1 MPRAQENRTLNEV
14 LGLVLL
20 GVGTLLFLALISY
33 EPKQV
38 PAWFPLSSVASGSKY
53 ASANFIGPVGAIIAC
68 CFYFLIGAAS
78 YLVAAMLLGYGGA
91 LLLSVT
97 EKPTRRLPWI
107 ITFVITGACLV
118 ALQPWFLKDWP
129 RLIRIVNVPGNSAAW
144 LGGWF
149 GYHLVSKEHGLLRN
163 TMGLIGSSILLVC
176 LYVTSLIMMTGIH
189 PILILRQA
197 IALPSKLWEKYYK
210 YRLERASERERLDI
224 EQKRMERQAR
234 KIEKQ
239 LSKKGFT
246 PPPAEPADDEEEGE
260 TVADGEPPR
269 PAPKVIDTSIA
280 TPRKADPKARKEKLV
295 PQEPLHFDNYK
306 LPELDLLDQQDVDN
320 RAAADPEELLR
331 IQATVIDTLGQFG
344 ISVSPGDITKGPTIT
359 RYEVYPAKGVR
370 VDKIVSLERDI
381 ARATRAERINILA
394 PIPGKDTVG
403 IEIANTRKVKVTLRE
418 LLDSEDWAQSKAK
431 IPLALGKDVYGKTI
445 IGDLAVMPH
454 CLVAGTTGSGKS
466 VCINSIIASMLYRFK
481 PEDIRFIMIDP
492 KVVEMQVYNKLP
504 HLVIPVVTDPKK
516 VLLALRWVIDE
527 MEKRYKIFA
536 KTGVRNITSFN
547 ARPNPKSQAEL
558 DAEKA
563 AKAPPKEKEKVKEEV
578 IDFSE
583 KSDDELFT
591 DEPEP
596 EPVTVPRDDDI
607 IIPDRMPYIVVIVD
621 ELADLMQTAPAD
633 VESAIAR
640 ITQMAR
646 AAGIHMI
653 VATQTPRA
661 DVVTGV
667 IKANIPTRIAFQ
679 VASGLDSR
687 IILDEKGAERLL
699 GQGDMLYLPPGT
711 SRMTR
716 AQGVL
721 VTDDEIHRLVEF
733 AAAQSSPVFE
743 SAIHEKLQSSSAQQ
757 DDVSEEDEEL
767 VQKCIEIMR
776 QEKKASTSLFQRRLR
791 LGYTRAARVVDIL
804 EQRGYVA
811 AGEGA
816 KPREILVD
824 LDTLAL

>member
-14 LGLVLL
+14 LGLILL
-20 GVGTLLFLALISY
+20 GLGTLLFLALVSY

-38 PAWFPLSSVASGSKY
+38 PAWFPLSPSTASR

-68 CFYFLIGAAS
+68 CFYFMFGAAS
-78 YLVAAMLLGYGGA
+78 FLAAATLLGYGGA

-97 EKPTRRLPWI
+97 GSPTRRLPWI
-107 ITFVITGACLV
+107 ATFLITGACLV

-129 RLIRIVNVPGNSAAW
+129 KIIKLVSVGGSNSGW
-144 LGGWF
+144 IGGWF
-149 GYHLVSKEHGLLRN
+149 GYRLVDRDHGILRN
-163 TMGLIGSSILLVC
+163 TMGLIGSSILLLC

-189 PILILRQA
+189 PILILRQV
-197 IALPSKLWEKYYK
+197 IALPSKLWEKYYS
-210 YRLERASERERLDI
+210 YRLERASDRERLDI

-234 KIEKQ
+234 KIEKE
-239 LSKKGFT
+239 LSKKGY
-246 PPPAEPADDEEEGE
+246 PPAQPDPVQDEDEPD
-260 TVADGEPPR
+260 R

-280 TPRKADPKARKEKLV
+280 TPKKSDPKSKKEKLV
-295 PQEPLHFDNYK
+295 PQEPAHFDNYI
-306 LPELDLLDQQDVDN
+306 LPSFDLLDPQDMDGRVV
-320 RAAADPEELLR
+320 ADPEELRR
-331 IQATVIDTLGQFG
+331 IQDTVIDTLAQFG
-344 ISVSPGDITKGPTIT
+344 ISVSRGDITKGPTIT

-403 IEIANTRKVKVTLRE
+403 IEIANSRKVKVTLRE
-418 LLDSEDWAQSKAK
+418 LLESEDWAQSTAK

-445 IGDLAVMPH
+445 LGDLAAMPH

-466 VCINSIIASMLYRFK
+466 VCINSIIASMLYKFT
-481 PEDIRFIMIDP
+481 PEQIRFIMIDP
-492 KVVEMQVYNKLP
+492 KVVEMQVYNTLP

-536 KTGVRNITSFN
+536 KTNVRNITSFN
-547 ARPNPKSQAEL
+547 ARPKPKSQKEL
-558 DAEKA
+558 DAEKPV
-563 AKAPPKEKEKVKEEV
+563 KAPPKEET
-578 IDFSE
+578 IDFNE

-596 EPVTVPRDDDI
+596 IPIQVPRDEEI
-607 IIPDRMPYIVVIVD
+607 IVPDNMPYIVVIVD

-721 VTDDEIHRLVEF
+721 VTDEEIHKLVEF
-733 AAAQSSPVFE
+733 ASSQSAPVFE
-743 SAIHEKLQSSSAQQ
+743 QSIHEKLQSNAAVQ
-757 DDVSEEDEEL
+757 DDVTEEDEEL
-767 VQKCIEIMR
+767 VQKCLEIMR

-811 AGEGA
+811 PGEGA
-816 KPREILVD
+816 KPREILKD
-824 LDTLAL
+824 LDTLAF